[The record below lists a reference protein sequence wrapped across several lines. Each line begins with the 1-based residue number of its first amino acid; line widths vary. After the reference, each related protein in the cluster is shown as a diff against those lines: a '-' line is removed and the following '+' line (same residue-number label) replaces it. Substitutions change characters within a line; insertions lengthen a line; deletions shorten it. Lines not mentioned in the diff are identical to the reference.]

1 MQITLDTSTAHQG
14 ELTALIA
21 LCASLGGR
29 LPTGFVS
36 IDSIPGSLQEYVLET
51 EDERT
56 AAHAEINQ
64 GRKGPPLGDEQPE
77 SERLIEQAAAANTAP
92 PPPREYV
99 AVVTDSAVDSKGT
112 PWDAR
117 IHSESRATVADG
129 SWRKRRGV
137 DEAIFASVMAE
148 LHADAPPPPP
158 AEQSVPNAQPLS
170 TQSAPTEDV
179 PPAPEP
185 AASAP
190 VATDTPPPPAAFD
203 GFPAFVSA
211 VSKHNKNY
219 AELNELA
226 GMVGV
231 AAFKDMKDHAD
242 KWDTFYAMLG

>member
-1 MQITLDTSTAHQG
+1 MQITLNTFESGPD

-29 LPTGFVS
+29 LPSTTDKPRDCGH
-36 IDSIPGSLQEYVLET
+36 DHIPNAE
-51 EDERT
+51 T
-56 AAHAEINQ
+56 AAVLRELSE
-64 GRKGPPLGDEQPE
+64 REDLPE

-92 PPPREYV
+92 PPP
-99 AVVTDSAVDSKGT
+99 ATDSAVDSKGT

-117 IHSESRATVADG
+117 IHSESHATVADG

-137 DEAIFASVMAE
+137 DEATFASVMAE
-148 LHADAPPPPP
+148 LSDAPPPPP
-158 AEQSVPNAQPLS
+158 VEQSVPNAPP
-170 TQSAPTEDV
+170 APTADV

-190 VATDTPPPPAAFD
+190 VATDTPPPPPAAAGAFD

-231 AAFKDMKDHAD
+231 TAFKDMKDHAD
-242 KWDTFYAMLG
+242 KWDTFFAMLG